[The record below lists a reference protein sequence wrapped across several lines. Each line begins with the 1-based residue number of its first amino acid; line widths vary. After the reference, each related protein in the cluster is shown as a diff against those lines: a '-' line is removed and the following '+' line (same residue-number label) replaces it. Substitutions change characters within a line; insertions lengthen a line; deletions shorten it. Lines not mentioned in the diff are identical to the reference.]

1 MKKYIFFIVGIGIIL
16 AGLLVYNVYNVQ
28 KENTK
33 VFEDPGYILQSTSSQ
48 SQKIDKYY
56 FNANEEYKIKNNQK
70 VIFKDTSGDEVT
82 TGKDNFIHYNNG
94 SISSLKKGVLINLAN
109 IEQDPIT
116 YYSIA
121 ANQVV
126 NKQGDNYWINHL
138 NGKLQFT
145 NLIWKISDNKYLIAG
160 NGMTV
165 TFNDGT
171 TKEINGYL
179 ELEYL
184 DNQVIK
190 IYNQEIIYQT
200 ISSNVNISL
209 PDNINI
215 NLESKAVSKDGQTRM
230 NLANMVID
238 SDDNVEI
245 QEEAKEENN
254 DRNEIEGIL
263 QNQLD
268 EREAQQAAEEAANA
282 NNGGSSGSEG
292 TSGQGGSVQNDE
304 GEVGT
309 AGEAGEAGEEGSS
322 SSNVQP
328 GGGTES
334 IVEDLPELVAPSF
347 KVESF
352 DVDSI
357 SVNAQIMIQDDEA
370 RLVRNPNIKIL
381 ENSTGKTVYSRE
393 EILGTYNIDIS
404 VSTLT
409 PNTDYTLVVESA
421 YDVDGITYTKNFVYK
436 IFRTKSVG
444 ITFEKDVFTNNS
456 LKFKITVDSDSKV
469 KSAQLSLVSSNG
481 TVEQTHEVGN
491 GTTAGETAEFIGLE
505 SDTDYTIKLTNVLY
519 DGQIISN
526 GFEQEVIFK
535 TLKDKPEISGPSYE
549 MDKRNSTF
557 TLSIAN
563 VEDPDNGIQ
572 GYRFEVYDT
581 RTGLDEAPVYTKE
594 VTNKEEVIVNVDEKV
609 LSRGVPYTFKV
620 IVLFNDNE
628 KIVEYESE
636 YSDIMKMDGVA
647 FPTVRFERETVTY
660 ERIQGKLII
669 EDPNNTISTDETNTF
684 LITYTDSTGYTRQFS
699 YQGGLTIPIDINDLR
714 SNETYK
720 FRIYTTVDLKDENDP
735 IDECYI
741 GGAIIKT
748 LTPDTLMGTFIQ
760 NNKDTK
766 NTFNLSFKLKRLNS
780 DTSGSIDTI
789 NSADST
795 LTDLEAKTLS
805 SLEFRIYAGQPIEN
819 EDGTVSMPGT
829 PIRTVTL
836 KDEYTQDPYK
846 SKLKEEFYD
855 TSKTITPEFFGAENK
870 DFKDQKYTIQVLNAY
885 DYTYGGGNKIPLVDG
900 LGYSYYVITAN
911 GYIPDYPV
919 DTEEAIDVTPIR
931 NRDSRSPRSEL
942 DAQTIVGYKVQA
954 KYDNSQNY
962 ATSVVYTM
970 IDARTGKAIGTQ
982 ELKIDEDGVI
992 PSATFDIGD
1001 GTKYGTQDTDE
1012 ARRGNSYY
1020 FTYKVYLD
1028 LNHDGQGETEW
1039 PLPSDGVTLTSS
1051 TVTPQKQEPRIIM
1064 YPSTSSQSTIT
1075 YKYKCSDIDNALEKD
1090 EFSVYIN
1097 SSNKKDVK
1105 AINANTGVDF
1115 ETVTFEKL
1123 TVGNLEIKTEERLI
1137 KAEDTVN
1144 KTLAYQYFEGKIDI
1158 SNLTYRLSVEENSVT
1173 ITVSGAEDTISRIA
1187 ALKVTFTDTVSQTV
1201 RIVKD
1206 LQVVNSNMLTVSFND
1221 ISDLLDL
1228 ETEVKVEAYYD
1239 TGITGYDLGSQYVG
1253 YQKVYESGEDIN
1265 YYSIDKEGNFVPTT
1279 TINTNMFEATNAND
1293 DSSSTESFNL
1303 INPIDSSI
1311 TTVALTYS
1319 ENGFKYQGDV
1329 ILQKEIGLQELTP
1342 EGSNIIKFNLIIPGM
1357 TMLKDGSTTE
1367 LDINEELNKVQI
1379 NATIITKGS
1388 IEIQDNKIIVEV
1400 WKTDESLS
1408 RGEKVRE
1415 DTFSLDDFDRTIEID
1430 NLEPKAYY
1438 YVRFKAYI
1446 KNNNNPSQE
1455 YAEKYLYDVDADIV
1469 GRYYYFSTLAN
1480 VNVDNIK
1487 VVYTPEKYSQKN
1499 IKITYT
1505 LDKVLGYQKLR
1516 HVIYRWNDEDQDYTE
1531 EVANFE
1537 DDLPKSE
1544 MEEYVPANPG
1554 SIFTFG
1560 TKYKI
1565 VITPIAVITDP
1576 DGSEKE
1582 IDLGAKQSIFTLTP
1596 LSAPLV
1602 GIQGYRQDT
1611 VLEDGSIET
1620 GTTVRFT
1627 VTMYDNDRI
1636 VIDDKYT
1643 VKIYNQNG
1651 EDITPEEYKGEY
1663 STDDVNNEFILKN
1676 VSREESYTI
1685 EINMDLDYEN
1695 DGKEPFVHDNSSKR
1709 TVGPINESGISAGN
1723 ITATNNGTETNKID
1737 LLFYNSYKINLIKYI
1752 KYSIY
1757 NTSGYNQ
1764 SDTEEFVPKQTT
1776 SVADNETY
1784 YSFTLNKNLPTE
1796 GRYYIEIQ
1804 FLNEDG
1810 EIVDSASIEHIY
1822 IAN

>member
-33 VFEDPGYILQSTSSQ
+33 VFEDPGYILQSASSQ

-82 TGKDNFIHYNNG
+82 TGKDNFIHFNNG
-94 SISSLKKGVLINLAN
+94 SISSLKKGVLINLSN

-138 NGKLQFT
+138 NGRLQFS

-209 PDNINI
+209 PDNIEI
-215 NLESKAVSKDGQTRM
+215 NLESKAVSKNGQTRM

-268 EREAQQAAEEAANA
+268 ARETQQAEEAANA
-282 NNGGSSGSEG
+282 NNGGASGSEG
-292 TSGQGGSVQNDE
+292 TSGQSGSVQTGE
-304 GEVGT
+304 GEAGT
-309 AGEAGEAGEEGSS
+309 AGQGDSS
-322 SSNVQP
+322 SSNVQT
-328 GGGTES
+328 GGETES
-334 IVEDLPELVAPSF
+334 IVQDLPELVAPVF
-347 KVESF
+347 NVESF

-357 SVNAQIMIQDDEA
+357 SVNAQITIQDDEA
-370 RLVRNPNIKIL
+370 RLVRNPYIKIL
-381 ENSTGKTVYSRE
+381 ENFTGKTVYARE
-393 EILGTYNIDIS
+393 EAIGTYNIDVS

-409 PNTDYTLVVESA
+409 PNTDYTLAVESA
-421 YDVDGITYTKNFVYK
+421 YDVDGITYTRNFVYK

-444 ITFEKDVFTNNS
+444 ITFEKDVFTNSS
-456 LKFKITVDSDSKV
+456 LKFKVSVDPDSKV
-469 KSAQLSLVSSNG
+469 KSAQLSLVSSSG
-481 TVEQTHEVGN
+481 TVDQIYEVGN
-491 GTTAGETAEFIGLE
+491 GTLAGETAEFIGLE
-505 SDTDYTIKLTNVLY
+505 SNTEYTIKLTNVLY

-526 GFEQEVIFK
+526 GFEQEVTFK

-557 TLSIAN
+557 TLSITN
-563 VEDPDNGIQ
+563 VVDPDNGIQ

-581 RTGLDEAPVYTKE
+581 RTGLDEAPIYTKE

-620 IVLFNDNE
+620 IALFNDNE

-647 FPTVRFERETVTY
+647 FPTVRFEKETITY

-669 EDPNNTISTDETNTF
+669 EDPNNTISTAENND
-684 LITYTDSTGYTRQFS
+684 LLVTYTDSTGYTRQFT

-748 LTPDTLMGTFIQ
+748 LTPDTLMGSFLQ
-760 NNKDTK
+760 NNEDTR
-766 NTFNLSFKLKRLNS
+766 NTFNISFKLRRVDN
-780 DTSGSIDTI
+780 DTTGSIDTV
-789 NSADST
+789 NPDDET
-795 LTDLEAKTLS
+795 LKDLEAKTLS

-819 EDGTVSMPGT
+819 ADGTVTMPGS
-829 PIRTVTL
+829 PIRTVNI
-836 KDEYTQDPYK
+836 KDEYSEDPYR
-846 SKLKEEFYD
+846 SKIKEEYYD
-855 TSKTITPEFFGAENK
+855 ASKSITPAFFGAENK
-870 DFKDQKYTIQVLNAY
+870 DFKDQKYTIQVLGAY
-885 DYTYGGGNKIPLVDG
+885 DYTYDGGNKIPLVEG
-900 LGYSYYVITAN
+900 LGYDYYVITAN
-911 GYIPDYPV
+911 GYIPDYPTQ
-919 DTEEAIDVTPIR
+919 TEQAIDVTPIR
-931 NRDSRSPRSEL
+931 NRDVTHPRDELNSE
-942 DAQTIVGYKVQA
+942 TIVGYKAQA

-962 ATSVVYTM
+962 ATKVVYTM
-970 IDARTGKAIGTQ
+970 IDSTTGEVIGTQ
-982 ELKIDEDGVI
+982 ELDVGEDGVI
-992 PSATFDIGD
+992 PSATFNVGD

-1028 LNHDGQGETEW
+1028 LNHDGTGETEW
-1039 PLPSDGVTLTSS
+1039 PLPADNVTLRSQ

-1064 YPSTSSQSTIT
+1064 YPATSTENTIT
-1075 YKYKCSDIDNALEKD
+1075 YKYKCSDVDNALEKD
-1090 EFSVYIN
+1090 EFTAYIN
-1097 SSNKKDVK
+1097 TSNKKDVK
-1105 AINANTGVDF
+1105 AINANTGDNF
-1115 ETVTFEKL
+1115 EEVTFENL
-1123 TVGNLEIKTEERLI
+1123 IAGNLDIKTSERVI
-1137 KAEDTVN
+1137 KSNTAIE

-1158 SNLTYRLSVEENSVT
+1158 SDLTYRVELEENSVSV
-1173 ITVSGAEDTISRIA
+1173 TVAGDADKISRIT
-1187 ALKVTFTDTVSQTV
+1187 ALKVTFEDTASKTV
-1201 RIVKD
+1201 KIVKD
-1206 LQVVNSNMLTVSFND
+1206 LQVVNNNMLTVSFND

-1228 ETEVKVEAYYD
+1228 ETQVTVEAYYD
-1239 TGITGYDLGSQYVG
+1239 TGVTGYDTQSDYVA
-1253 YQKVYESGEDIN
+1253 YQKAYKSGEEIYYYAIN
-1265 YYSIDKEGNFVPTT
+1265 KEGNLVPTT
-1279 TINTNMFEATNAND
+1279 SVNANMFESTNAND
-1293 DSSSTESFNL
+1293 DNSSTETYNL

-1311 TTVALTYS
+1311 TTLALNYS
-1319 ENGFKYQGDV
+1319 ENGFKYQNDV
-1329 ILQKEIGLQELTP
+1329 ILQKEIGLQELTSD
-1342 EGSNIIKFNLIIPGM
+1342 GSNIIKFNLIIPGIS
-1357 TMLKDGSTTE
+1357 MLKDGSTSE
-1367 LDINEELNKVQI
+1367 LDINEELDRVQI
-1379 NATIITKGS
+1379 KATLISKDS
-1388 IEIQDNKIIVEV
+1388 IEIKDNKIIAEI
-1400 WKTDESLS
+1400 WKTDENLS
-1408 RGEKVRE
+1408 NSEKIRE
-1415 DTFSLDDFDRTIEID
+1415 DEIPVSDFAGTIEIG
-1430 NLEPKAYY
+1430 NLEPKTYY

-1446 KNNNNPSQE
+1446 RNKNEASQE
-1455 YAEKYLYDVDADIV
+1455 YTEKYLYDVDADTV

-1480 VNVDNIK
+1480 VNVDNIN
-1487 VVYTPEKYSQKN
+1487 VVYEPISYSEKN
-1499 IKITYT
+1499 IKVTYT

-1516 HVIYRWNDEDQDYTE
+1516 HVIYRWSDETQDYTE

-1537 DDLPKSE
+1537 DDLPKAK
-1544 MEEYVPANPG
+1544 MEERVAANPG

-1565 VITPIAVITDP
+1565 VITPIAVITDE
-1576 DGSEKE
+1576 DGERE
-1582 IDLGAKQSIFTLTP
+1582 IDLGTKEQEFYLEP
-1596 LSAPLV
+1596 LSSPLV
-1602 GIQGYRQDT
+1602 AIQGYRQDT
-1611 VLEDGSIET
+1611 VLEDGTVQT
-1620 GTTVRFT
+1620 GTKVRFT
-1627 VTMYDNDRI
+1627 VTMYDDDRI
-1636 VIDDKYT
+1636 AVNDKYT
-1643 VKIYNQNG
+1643 VKIYNQNY
-1651 EDITPEEYKGEY
+1651 EDITPEQYKGEY
-1663 STDDVNNEFILKN
+1663 STDDVNNEFILEN
-1676 VSREESYTI
+1676 VAKDQSYTL
-1685 EINMDLDYEN
+1685 EVNFDLDYTN
-1695 DGKEPFVHDNSSKR
+1695 DGQEPYTHDNRNTR
-1709 TVGPINESGISAGN
+1709 TVEPINESGISAGN
-1723 ITATNNGTETNKID
+1723 ITSVNNSTETNKID
-1737 LLFYNSYKINLIKYI
+1737 LLFYNSYKITEIKQI

-1764 SDTEEFVPKQTT
+1764 SDTEDFTPKQTT
-1776 SVADNETY
+1776 SVTDNETY

-1804 FLNEDG
+1804 FLDANGD
-1810 EIVDSASIEHIY
+1810 IVDTASVEHIY